1 MSEWVGLPL
10 PSPGDLLD
18 SGIKPPPPALQVDSF
33 TAESPEKPTHAWK
46 IRPPTHT
53 HTHEILL
60 SHYKNEGFPVAQTVK
75 SLPAMRETQVQS
87 LGWEDPPW
95 RMNWQPTPV
104 FLTGGFHG
112 QRSLVG
118 YSPWNRKESETTEQ
132 PTSSFFSKK
141 NELLPFAA
149 TCMNIE
155 ITILRERQL
164 ISLIC
169 EIQNSINKL
178 IYRSGTENLCL
189 PMGKEGV

>member
-1 MSEWVGLPL
+1 MVKSCPSGLGCHYLLQGIFSTQGSNPHLLHCRWILSLLNHLRSPL
-10 PSPGDLLD
+10 TPGK
-18 SGIKPPPPALQVDSF
+18 SAPQ
-33 TAESPEKPTHAWK
+33 
-46 IRPPTHT
+46 HT

-118 YSPWNRKESETTEQ
+118 YSPWNRKESDTTEQ

-149 TCMNIE
+149 TCMNLE
-155 ITILRERQL
+155 ITILKQRKTID
-164 ISLIC
+164 ISYI
-169 EIQNSINKL
+169 
-178 IYRSGTENLCL
+178 
-189 PMGKEGV
+189 